1 MATISTFSDYFQAID
16 CKILEKIVFDYPKLT
31 AHYCQLKKAFKQ
43 VESLP
48 PFEGIQQMLAIDA
61 QIQILME
68 YLRWD
73 LLDTYSEEEV
83 IQRLKEDSRCYY
95 REKTGL
101 RSTDVIPLG
110 IMYLG
115 DQAEFL
121 KEA

>member
-1 MATISTFSDYFQAID
+1 MPMIATISDYFQAID
-16 CKILEKIVFDYPKLT
+16 YEVLDRLAFDYPKLT
-31 AHYCQLKKAFKQ
+31 AYYYHLKESFEAVDNMDAFQ
-43 VESLP
+43 VTQHLL
-48 PFEGIQQMLAIDA
+48 MIDA
-61 QIQILME
+61 QIQILIE

-73 LLDTYSEEEV
+73 LLDVYSEEEV

-101 RSTDVIPLG
+101 RSSDAIPLG

-115 DQAEFL
+115 DQADLL